1 MGADVLRTN
10 IIAKLERSCFVSSAV
25 LNAPTTPSP
34 EPSDGGNGRATVQTS
49 NFRLTKNGFTNTADK
64 FL

>member
-34 EPSDGGNGRATVQTS
+34 EPLAVTIIEPHEKR
-49 NFRLTKNGFTNTADK
+49 RIK
-64 FL
+64 

>member
-34 EPSDGGNGRATVQTS
+34 EPLAANLKDDT
-49 NFRLTKNGFTNTADK
+49 TKK
-64 FL
+64 

>member
-25 LNAPTTPSP
+25 LVAPTTPS
-34 EPSDGGNGRATVQTS
+34 RKTLCAI
-49 NFRLTKNGFTNTADK
+49 
-64 FL
+64 